1 MITEEMTPDEVDRAI
16 QSHLC
21 DIRIAITRS
30 VSVRAEIERGLRGI
44 VASASVR
51 GVLEAEMKKV

>member
-1 MITEEMTPDEVDRAI
+1 MIAEEMTPDEVERAT

-30 VSVRAEIERGLRGI
+30 ASVRAEIERGLRLI
-44 VASASVR
+44 VDSVSVR

>member
-1 MITEEMTPDEVDRAI
+1 MEEMTPDEVERAI

-30 VSVRAEIERGLRGI
+30 VSVRAEIERGLREIAG
-44 VASASVR
+44 SAAVR
-51 GVLEAEMKKV
+51 DVLETEMKRV